1 MAKRAGPRLILSRG
15 REGAVVNRR
24 EMLGGTFTAL
34 AVLTGAVAC
43 RKEKALV
50 CDGLPGLEPADVQL
64 RTTLEYK
71 DKSPL
76 PERECVACSLYL
88 PAPAAGTCGKCKV
101 VKGPIHPQGTCKI
114 FIKMPEG
121 GVPT

>member
-1 MAKRAGPRLILSRG
+1 MAKRAGP
-15 REGAVVNRR
+15 NRR
-24 EMLGGTFTAL
+24 EMMGRAFSAL
-34 AVLTGAVAC
+34 AVLTGSVAC

-71 DKSPL
+71 DKSPQ
-76 PERECVACSLYL
+76 PERECLNCSLYL
-88 PAPAAGTCGKCKV
+88 PAPAAGTCGTCKV
-101 VKGPIHPQGTCKI
+101 VKGPIHPHGTCKI